1 MAFQS
6 LYRKYRPQRFD
17 ALVGQD
23 PVTTALRN
31 AVREQRV
38 GHAYLFSGPRGTGKT
53 TSARILAK
61 ALNCLDL
68 GADGE
73 PCDAC
78 INCTGIS
85 AGTFTDLIELDAAS
99 NRGVQEARDL
109 VSRINLGL
117 GAGSSRKVYIL
128 DEVHMLTTEASNTLL
143 KTLEEPPDHVVF
155 VLATT
160 DPQKVLPTIRS
171 RTQHFEF
178 SLLSVQDL
186 AAHLAHILDLE
197 AVEYEDEALE
207 IVARA
212 AAGSARDALS
222 LLDQALA
229 HSDGRVTAEQV
240 RRAFGGSP
248 FTQRLA
254 VLDAVASE
262 DTAGVL
268 VSNAALLAS
277 GHDPRRIAEDLLR
290 TLRDTFLLIAG
301 GGRVEVDPPLEEQAQ
316 LKVVGAALGTA
327 QIVRALETLGQAIID
342 MRGSEAA
349 DPRLVLEVALV
360 RLARRDTG
368 TPLQALS
375 DRVERLERAVGEGRA
390 ISAAANGDEGRDRAA
405 APRAA
410 TPPVPK
416 SPQADQSPSRPQAPQ
431 PSSAPSPRPIAP
443 STPSQAGSP
452 DSGEL
457 SEFSPS
463 SPRPGLGALRAS
475 VRAITDAPPPEPA
488 PKASAQSTDPAAPE
502 RPAPPIATPQAAG
515 AAFESSIE
523 EVIEAWAGVLETL
536 ERKVQIQVQAA
547 NPVSVTNGVVTFA
560 VPRDS
565 IDSVR
570 PKFQQEAPAIR
581 DGFLAALGE
590 IPRFLLVPI
599 EPVVEIAEPVEE
611 RPKRKRP
618 ETVAAPVEPERELE
632 DGVHPDDIIDTP
644 INSEVDSVT
653 RIESFFGATVVEE
666 HEKS

>member
-78 INCTGIS
+78 INCTGIT

-117 GAGSSRKVYIL
+117 GPDSSRKVYIL

-178 SLLSVQDL
+178 SLLSVPDL
-186 AAHLAHILDLE
+186 SAHLAHILDLE
-197 AVEYEDEALE
+197 GVEYEAEALE

-212 AAGSARDALS
+212 GAGSARDALS

-248 FTQRLA
+248 FAQRLA
-254 VLDAVASE
+254 VLEAVASE

-268 VSNAALLAS
+268 VCNAALLSS

-301 GGRVEVDPPLEEQAQ
+301 AGRVEVDPPLEEQEQ
-316 LKVVGAALGTA
+316 LKVVGAALGSA
-327 QIVRALETLGQAIID
+327 QIVRALETLGQAIVD

-375 DRVERLERAVGEGRA
+375 DRVERLERSVGEGRSMPA
-390 ISAAANGDEGRDRAA
+390 PASGDEGRENAVAPRAA
-405 APRAA
+405 AP
-410 TPPVPK
+410 
-416 SPQADQSPSRPQAPQ
+416 QAPKIRQ
-431 PSSAPSPRPIAP
+431 VAHAP
-443 STPSQAGSP
+443 STPQTPQPLSKEETPTSAPSASSQP
-452 DSGEL
+452 DAPEQPST
-457 SEFSPS
+457 FSPA

-475 VRAITDAPPPEPA
+475 VRAITDAPVGGSVPTSPTTPLTPDPQAPA
-488 PKASAQSTDPAAPE
+488 PSSSST
-502 RPAPPIATPQAAG
+502 QAAG

-523 EVIEAWAGVLETL
+523 EVIEAWAGVLESL
-536 ERKVQIQVQAA
+536 ERKVQVQVQAA
-547 NPVSVTNGVVTFA
+547 NPISVTEGVVTFG

-590 IPRFLLVPI
+590 IPRFLLVSI
-599 EPVVEIAEPVEE
+599 EPVVELVEPVEE
-611 RPKRKRP
+611 RPKRKPP
-618 ETVAAPVEPERELE
+618 ETVAEPVEPERELE

-644 INSEVDSVT
+644 INSEVDSVA
-653 RIESFFGATVVEE
+653 RIGSLFGATVVEE
-666 HEKS
+666 HEKP